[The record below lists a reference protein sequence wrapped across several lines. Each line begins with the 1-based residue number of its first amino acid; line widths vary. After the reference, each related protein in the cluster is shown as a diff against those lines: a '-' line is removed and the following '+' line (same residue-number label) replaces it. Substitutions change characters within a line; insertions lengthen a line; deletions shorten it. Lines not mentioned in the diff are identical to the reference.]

1 MKEKSYH
8 HGDLRRALIETGI
21 DFIKEKGEEAL
32 SLRKIAEMCGVS
44 NAAPYAHFKN
54 KDEFIAAVQRYV
66 WIYLPLH

>member
-32 SLRKIAEMCGVS
+32 SLRKIAEM
-44 NAAPYAHFKN
+44 
-54 KDEFIAAVQRYV
+54 
-66 WIYLPLH
+66 